1 MSMDQSNDIILVPDV
16 LPFEALKRH
25 NSQGVEYWS
34 ARDLQPCLGYTEYQI
49 LKDHFSEFFT
59 VYCGIKLEPIANSEI
74 VDGLYRFV
82 SGIPSPFLNAV
93 LGTPEGNSESNIKQ
107 QFVYFNKIKMPFI
120 WYVDESSD
128 SAFKNKLI
136 EQGFQDIGIFRGV
149 IGPLDK
155 LIPDPEIPE
164 SCTIELVK
172 TEVSMDEFA
181 ELVCT
186 TFEINEESK
195 NLYKKGLWT
204 LANTEPPRMLHW
216 LARKE
221 GVVVS
226 AISTFIEGP
235 IVSFWNGASLP
246 TVRRQGFSTAI
257 RRVALQDA
265 VSRGCRFGTSY
276 LMSEGLA
283 LGICNQLGYETKWR
297 FNAFL
302 SPQFPSN
309 H

>member
-1 MSMDQSNDIILVPDV
+1 M
-16 LPFEALKRH
+16 F
-25 NSQGVEYWS
+25 VEPI
-34 ARDLQPCLGYTEYQI
+34 ATEYVYQASDNEKCQM
-49 LKDHFSEFFT
+49 LKDHFNKFFT
-59 VYCGIKLEPIANSEI
+59 VYCGSEIEPIASSEI
-74 VDGLYRFV
+74 VDGLHRYI

-93 LGTPEGNSESNIKQ
+93 LGTPEGDAEAIIEQ
-107 QFVYFNKIKMPFI
+107 QLVCFNKIKIPFI
-120 WYVDESSD
+120 WYIDETSD
-128 SAFKNKLI
+128 SNFKNKLL

-149 IGPLDK
+149 IGPLDQS
-155 LIPDPEIPE
+155 IPDPEILE

-172 TEVSMDEFA
+172 TEASMDEFA

-186 TFEINEESK
+186 IFEIHGESK
-195 NLYKKGLWT
+195 NLYKKGLWK
-204 LANTEPPRMLHW
+204 LANTEPPTMFHW

-221 GVVVS
+221 GEAVS

-246 TVRRQGFSTAI
+246 AVRRRGFSTAI
-257 RRVALQDA
+257 RRIALQDA

-302 SPQFPSN
+302 SPQN
-309 H
+309 